1 MNDRPND
8 QPNSQPPRQPA
19 ASPAADPAP
28 EFPEAVVHGRRPFH
42 FIWVI
47 PIVAGLIG
55 GFLVLR
61 AVYQRGPEITIQFNS
76 ADGLVAGQ
84 TRVKHKAVD
93 LGTVRSINLSQDMK
107 NVDVSIEMRR
117 TAARVLTREARF
129 WVVRPRFDAS
139 NISGLDTLISGA
151 YIELDPGTPTGPEIF
166 HFTGLEDPP
175 AVRSDEPGRTFTL
188 KTSSVGAIS
197 SGSPVFYRDI
207 QAGEVLGY
215 NLGPDGD
222 SMTIHVFVRT
232 PFDQFVRLNSH
243 FWSVS
248 GLSLN
253 LGSQGVQLHV
263 ASLQALLSGG
273 IAFDTPKN
281 GAPGPLSKGDAT
293 FELFSDEATADNS
306 GFTQRIPFTTY
317 VDGSVRGLA
326 VGAPVELF
334 GLQIGNVT
342 NVALQVAPDGASS
355 RVKIDMEIQPERIA
369 PTPPASS
376 DTARPVPL
384 ANANTLNP
392 ELETVDPFAIASTL
406 VKRGLRAQLQTTN
419 YLTGQLVLE
428 MVFVPDAPPEAVYEQ
443 NGRIVVPSAPGGLD
457 SITTG
462 LSEVTAKL
470 ARLPLDQIA
479 KNLNDTLIGVSHIA
493 NGSELK
499 GALTTMA
506 STLAN
511 IQDLVRK
518 FDAGFAPALKRLPDI
533 AQSLQTSVDRAGKL
547 VGSLD
552 SGYGGNS
559 EFSRDLQRLLV
570 QVSDTARSV
579 RLLADYLDQHPE
591 ALIRGRTDRSIER

>member
-1 MNDRPND
+1 VNDRPND